1 MAIQDNNNRLG
12 RSCDRLGQ
20 IGDEA
25 RQNLITQ
32 NIYQDQI
39 GRRYTATHP
48 NATQAQGGVDDRLNN
63 KGKGTGEYLDTRNGG
78 GSVDINGR
86 PELGIGARQDAFT
99 KNIYTRDNP
108 YDCFIF

>member
-1 MAIQDNNNRLG
+1 MAIQDNNNSLG
-12 RSCDRLGQ
+12 RSCNRLEEIANQ
-20 IGDEA
+20 T

-32 NIYQDQI
+32 NIYQDNA
-39 GRRYTATHP
+39 GNRYKATHP
-48 NATQAQGGVDDRLNN
+48 NATQALGGVDDRNNN

-78 GSVDINGR
+78 SSVDINGR

-99 KNIYTRDNP
+99 KNLYTRDNP